1 MWVCRPK
8 YILGLGPC
16 PRRHSGPRIDQ
27 QWGKSKTLNFTSKLW
42 LLRLREVGRGGV
54 SPQLNEGG
62 VRKWVLISR
71 VMFQRVLLIRICTVN
86 VWDKMGAKKYLRKG
100 CYCHIEC
107 SVTNSLAAF
116 MWRRPL
122 NSTALVVP
130 THREPIRVSDGTYTQ
145 VVAWTIYKWR
155 AKIIQGGIY
164 NVRDPWGKGDR
175 K

>member
-1 MWVCRPK
+1 MWVRRPK

-16 PRRHSGPRIDQ
+16 PRRHSGPRMDQ
-27 QWGKSKTLNFTSKLW
+27 QWGRSKTLSFTSKLW

-71 VMFQRVLLIRICTVN
+71 VTFQEVLLIRICTVN

-107 SVTNSLAAF
+107 FVEKTPEQYCLGRPNSQRTYEGARWDKHLSGC
-116 MWRRPL
+116 L
-122 NSTALVVP
+122 N
-130 THREPIRVSDGTYTQ
+130 DWQ
-145 VVAWTIYKWR
+145 VESQDHSR
-155 AKIIQGGIY
+155 
-164 NVRDPWGKGDR
+164 GDI
-175 K
+175 